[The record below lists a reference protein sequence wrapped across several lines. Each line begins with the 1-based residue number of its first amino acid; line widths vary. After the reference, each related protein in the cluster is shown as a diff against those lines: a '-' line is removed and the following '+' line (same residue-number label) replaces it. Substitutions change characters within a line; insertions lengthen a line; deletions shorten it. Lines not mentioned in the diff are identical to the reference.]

1 MLKVT
6 DFEVTEPVNIEYDV
20 YTPIN
25 IEFGTWNISK
35 EPTLYWRTGNF
46 KKSIIEIGLWKYTG
60 SIRSIT
66 LTLSEDVSMVESLI
80 LERKNINVIKGKPKF
95 YIEDYSDMTYV
106 DEKGSLKVL
115 IGIDN
120 VLISLSENVPE
131 SVIQNDNVGF
141 VLDKNKI
148 ICGIMVSDMLKREK
162 NILENA
168 LKNWCDNITDALILV
183 KQFLSKLERIALNV

>member
-1 MLKVT
+1 RGCRMLKVT

-35 EPTLYWRTGNF
+35 EPTLYWRTGNI
-46 KKSIIEIGLWKYTG
+46 KKSLIEIGLGKYTG

-80 LERKNINVIKGKPKF
+80 IERKNIYIIKGKHKL
-95 YIEDYSDMTYV
+95 YIVDNSVMTYV
-106 DEKGSLKVL
+106 DEKCSLKIL
-115 IGIDN
+115 IRIDN
-120 VLISLSENVPE
+120 VLIFLSENVPE
-131 SVIQNDNVGF
+131 SVIQNDNVEF

-148 ICGIMVSDMLKREK
+148 I
-162 NILENA
+162 
-168 LKNWCDNITDALILV
+168 
-183 KQFLSKLERIALNV
+183 

>member
-35 EPTLYWRTGNF
+35 EPTLYWRTGDF
-46 KKSIIEIGLWKYTG
+46 KKSLIEIGLGKSTG

-66 LTLSEDVSMVESLI
+66 LTLSEGVSMVESLI

-95 YIEDYSDMTYV
+95 YIEHYSDMTYV

-148 ICGIMVSDMLKREK
+148 ICGILVSDMLKREK
-162 NILENA
+162 NILEDA
-168 LKNWCDNITDALILV
+168 LKY
-183 KQFLSKLERIALNV
+183 

>member
-20 YTPIN
+20 YKRIN

-35 EPTLYWRTGNF
+35 EPNLDWRTGKF
-46 KKSIIEIGLWKYTG
+46 KKSLIEIGVGKDTG
-60 SIRSIT
+60 RIRLIT
-66 LTLSEDVSMVESLI
+66 LTLSEDVSMVEILI
-80 LERKNINVIKGKPKF
+80 IKTKNINVIKCKPKF

-131 SVIQNDNVGF
+131 SVIQNNNVGF
-141 VLDKNKI
+141 ALDKNKI

-162 NILENA
+162 NILE
-168 LKNWCDNITDALILV
+168 DA
-183 KQFLSKLERIALNV
+183 